1 MNVVKIK
8 GTGIGPSV
16 YTCNKGWLSNVKNK
30 EEYEYCR
37 INFDGTVNYYT
48 GKIYAE
54 KERLAIAN
62 LNYENNACQYTQPF
76 GYVNHDGEISESRQ
90 GCINPFQKEENY
102 EVLIPKS
109 DSLLFRYFE
118 CKQGEI
124 PIIFGNKTQNKNTL
138 LCIPG
143 LFRDNIK
150 FNDSIYV
157 TFSFDKQTALIHQI
171 GNNQVLII
179 DNPVFV

>member
-1 MNVVKIK
+1 MNIVKIK

-16 YTCNKGWLSNVKNK
+16 YTCNKGWLSNVKNS

-54 KERLAIAN
+54 KERLAISN
-62 LNYENNACQYTQPF
+62 FNPENPQQFIPVSYI
-76 GYVNHDGEISESRQ
+76 NHDGEMSPSRE

-102 EVLIPKS
+102 EALIPKS

-157 TFSFDKQTALIHQI
+157 NFSFDKQTALIYQI